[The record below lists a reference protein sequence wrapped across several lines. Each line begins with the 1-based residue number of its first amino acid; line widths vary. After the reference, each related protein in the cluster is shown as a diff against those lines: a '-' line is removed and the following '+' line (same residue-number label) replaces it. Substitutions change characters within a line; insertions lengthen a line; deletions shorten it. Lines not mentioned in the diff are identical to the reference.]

1 MSLVALVIYDR
12 ADAETVDAMT
22 LPAESD
28 NSTRLG
34 DRLFADIEDAAPVM
48 LGGIDSTTEVI
59 LSLMALLVC
68 RMYSF
73 ELSS

>member
-1 MSLVALVIYDR
+1 MSLLVLLIYDR
-12 ADAETVDAMT
+12 ADADTVDAMT

-28 NSTRLG
+28 NRTRLG
-34 DRLFADIEDAAPVM
+34 DRLLADIEDAAPVM

-68 RMYSF
+68 
-73 ELSS
+73 LV